1 MMKRVLSTLCASA
14 IAVSMGILPIEAA
27 PMPNGPA
34 QASDGGLPVIK
45 VQSSTDQLRRRQQHQ
60 RDHRDVRR
68 DDRHVQRDRRDA
80 RNNRDGYYRGY
91 RGSRHYRPGY
101 RRHGDFWYPAAAFLA
116 GAAIGSIIANQPR
129 TTVRGSSSAHV
140 EWCYNRYKSY
150 RASDNTFQP
159 YNGPRQQCF
168 SPYS

>member
-1 MMKRVLSTLCASA
+1 MGVLP
-14 IAVSMGILPIEAA
+14 MQAA

-34 QASDGGLPVIK
+34 QASDSKLPVVN
-45 VQSSTDQLRRRQQHQ
+45 VQSSTDQILRRQQRQ
-60 RDHRDVRR
+60 RDARDVRR
-68 DDRHVQRDRRDA
+68 DDRQYNRDRRDA

-91 RGSRHYRPGY
+91 RGSRHHRPGY
-101 RRHGDFWYPAAAFLA
+101 RRHGDFWFPAAAFLG

-129 TTVRGSSSAHV
+129 TTVRVSSAHV
-140 EWCYNRYKSY
+140 EWCYNRYKTY

-159 YNGPRQQCF
+159 YNGPRRQCL